1 MKRRWPLWL
10 ALLLVL
16 LAGLTL
22 LHPAIHWRVLGLAR
36 GEIFYDN
43 RPTSWWVEDIE
54 DHYVQVVAVEAIALG
69 GSPPDPDPGPHIPLD
84 WVRTAPNPWWEWRP
98 RWWHNTSTVITAVN
112 IADAPL
118 VKSDPA
124 ALPLLLALLRRPE
137 VKSRQVAVT
146 GLARLADNAHPGAL
160 EALESAAND
169 PDPTV
174 RRQIEHVL
182 RQLRAGERT
191 DRP

>member
-1 MKRRWPLWL
+1 MKRRWRLWL
-10 ALLLVL
+10 PLLLVL
-16 LAGLTL
+16 LAGLSL
-22 LHPAIHWRVLGLAR
+22 LHPAVHWRLIGWSR

-43 RPTSWWVEDIE
+43 RPISWWVEDIE
-54 DHYVQVVAVEAIALG
+54 DHYVRVVAVEAIVQG
-69 GSPPDPDPGPHIPLD
+69 GPPPDPGPHIPLD
-84 WVRTAPNPWWEWRP
+84 WVRTTPSPWWEWRP
-98 RWWHNTSTVITAVN
+98 RWWHNTSTLVTN

-118 VKSDPA
+118 VKTDPD
-124 ALPLLLALLRRPE
+124 ALPLLLQLLRRPE

-146 GLARLADNAHPGAL
+146 GLARLADDAHSGAL